1 MAEAPKVRPKVPDG
15 KSRFLVTRQMQPNE
29 KGFIGYETI
38 WDPPHKVVDYVTPKK
53 P

>member
-1 MAEAPKVRPKVPDG
+1 MAEAPKTRIKVPDG
-15 KSRFLVTRQMQPNE
+15 KSRNLVTRQMKAND

-38 WDPPHKVVDYVTPKK
+38 WDAPHKVIDYVTPKK